1 MTNLQNHK
9 RKRLLRKKERHK
21 NHFTKINLKNT
32 DTTFEIQNQATEII
46 EKTKRTLLRSFLITS
61 EHML

>member
-9 RKRLLRKKERHK
+9 RKRLLREKERHK
-21 NHFTKINLKNT
+21 NYFTKINLKNT